1 VKYVKLTQEGNNSD
15 SWDRYGENRRN
26 DRKRPPS
33 MPFPN
38 DDNHP
43 QIDNHNRVTGVTEEE
58 AKATHAK
65 GFRQVTGSIL
75 WPMRCTRPELA
86 YAASV
91 LSKCMSTPPAT
102 AMKAAEH
109 VVHWMYQRREDGIT
123 FNSHGNLTPV
133 LYYDSGYKQ
142 KHLYDKPQYGYVVF
156 WGGAPVIWNSKRHQ
170 QIPQSVSQAEF
181 EVLTH
186 GWRDLKWL
194 IEFLRE
200 LGLGKF
206 MEEPIAMIGD
216 NRNAR
221 DWAMED
227 VMADGNRH
235 FEHRYFTIRERVD
248 LGEVKMHWI
257 SGKDNP
263 ADIMTK
269 AVDKAT
275 IDRLLPYLSGDKEIP
290 LPDGLKIWFG
300 PYGNAEYR
308 ANRA

>member
-1 VKYVKLTQEGNNSD
+1 
-15 SWDRYGENRRN
+15 
-26 DRKRPPS
+26 
-33 MPFPN
+33 M
-38 DDNHP
+38 
-43 QIDNHNRVTGVTEEE
+43 
-58 AKATHAK
+58 
-65 GFRQVTGSIL
+65 
-75 WPMRCTRPELA
+75 
-86 YAASV
+86 
-91 LSKCMSTPPAT
+91 
-102 AMKAAEH
+102 
-109 VVHWMYQRREDGIT
+109 
-123 FNSHGNLTPV
+123 
-133 LYYDSGYKQ
+133 
-142 KHLYDKPQYGYVVF
+142 
-156 WGGAPVIWNSKRHQ
+156 IWNSKRHQ

>member
-1 VKYVKLTQEGNNSD
+1 
-15 SWDRYGENRRN
+15 
-26 DRKRPPS
+26 
-33 MPFPN
+33 M
-38 DDNHP
+38 
-43 QIDNHNRVTGVTEEE
+43 TEEE

-170 QIPQSVSQAEF
+170 QIPWTPPVSLTTRAHLPRTAE
-181 EVLTH
+181 
-186 GWRDLKWL
+186 
-194 IEFLRE
+194 LRR
-200 LGLGKF
+200 G
-206 MEEPIAMIGD
+206 
-216 NRNAR
+216 
-221 DWAMED
+221 
-227 VMADGNRH
+227 
-235 FEHRYFTIRERVD
+235 
-248 LGEVKMHWI
+248 
-257 SGKDNP
+257 
-263 ADIMTK
+263 
-269 AVDKAT
+269 
-275 IDRLLPYLSGDKEIP
+275 
-290 LPDGLKIWFG
+290 
-300 PYGNAEYR
+300 
-308 ANRA
+308 

>member
-1 VKYVKLTQEGNNSD
+1 
-15 SWDRYGENRRN
+15 
-26 DRKRPPS
+26 
-33 MPFPN
+33 M
-38 DDNHP
+38 
-43 QIDNHNRVTGVTEEE
+43 
-58 AKATHAK
+58 
-65 GFRQVTGSIL
+65 
-75 WPMRCTRPELA
+75 
-86 YAASV
+86 
-91 LSKCMSTPPAT
+91 
-102 AMKAAEH
+102 
-109 VVHWMYQRREDGIT
+109 
-123 FNSHGNLTPV
+123 TPV

-156 WGGAPVIWNSKRHQ
+156 WGGAPVIWNNKRHT

-206 MEEPIAMIGD
+206 LDQPIAMIGD

-235 FEHRYFTIRERVD
+235 FEHKYFTIRERVE
-248 LGEVKMHWI
+248 LGEVRMHWV

-275 IDRLLPYLSGDKEIP
+275 IDRRLPYLCGDTEIP

-300 PYGNAEYR
+300 PYGKAEFR
-308 ANRA
+308 GNQP